1 MATAQDIAA
10 GRFVERRSVEE
21 AAAFIKGT
29 VTPGE
34 VILLKS
40 ARNLHLER
48 ILLSFELK
56 VRCWEQACRKKED
69 CVQCGS
75 YAIPFAG
82 LREIEERRKKQQR
95 LKPSRWEAMLIRGLP
110 GIAGRVVN
118 TGDDDAS

>member
-1 MATAQDIAA
+1 MCIERADWCPTKSSSSAITRIALW
-10 GRFVERRSVEE
+10 RRLKTLRQEDFVERRSVEE

-82 LREIEERRKKQQR
+82 LER
-95 LKPSRWEAMLIRGLP
+95 
-110 GIAGRVVN
+110 
-118 TGDDDAS
+118 